1 MTNLRRLILI
11 LVLCLQPVSASYS
24 EHLEYLSKLVNPVS
38 GLSPEFNQLDLDQES
53 IAWLNQLD
61 RELDPSKFGTYDAS
75 LLLNFD
81 RAGYISAITL
91 ANLNSVSGNL
101 DDFSSLI
108 AKLLTIHAG
117 QLPKKIDTATV
128 FRLDTSLL
136 FVDRKLVRRTDTAA
150 VRVVAPDLITS
161 LSSEMEL
168 ELIEPSYVDYP
179 EIGELLVFKLKQDQ
193 YLKATVAAIDS
204 KSLLLKLVS
213 LEEGSNKEFD
223 DVFLRIARP
232 IKDKQELVAT
242 IIGSTMASALSAGIL
257 SSTMSY
263 GIVPAT
269 LAVASMTSSMIKS
282 KQQLLSFNLSRGD
295 KVRTEGLTKGEK
307 Q

>member
-1 MTNLRRLILI
+1 MLA
-11 LVLCLQPVSASYS
+11 LVIVFCLQAVSASYS

-61 RELDPSKFGTYDAS
+61 KQLDPSKFGTYDAS

-81 RAGYISAITL
+81 RAGYISAISL
-91 ANLNSVSGNL
+91 ENLNEARI

-108 AKLLTIHAG
+108 AKLLTIQAG

-136 FVDRKLVRRTDTAA
+136 FVDRKLVRRSDTAA
-150 VRVVAPDLITS
+150 VRVVTPDLITS
-161 LSSEMEL
+161 LPAAMEL

-213 LEEGSNKEFD
+213 LEQGSNKEFD

-269 LAVASMTSSMIKS
+269 LAVASMTSTLIKS

>member
-1 MTNLRRLILI
+1 M
-11 LVLCLQPVSASYS
+11 
-24 EHLEYLSKLVNPVS
+24 VNPVS

>member
-1 MTNLRRLILI
+1 MLA
-11 LVLCLQPVSASYS
+11 LVIVFCLQAVSASYS

-61 RELDPSKFGTYDAS
+61 KQLDPSKFGTYDAS

-81 RAGYISAITL
+81 RAGYISAISL
-91 ANLNSVSGNL
+91 ENLNEARI

-108 AKLLTIHAG
+108 AKLLTIQAG

-136 FVDRKLVRRTDTAA
+136 FVDRKLVRRSDTAA
-150 VRVVAPDLITS
+150 VRVVTPDLITS
-161 LSSEMEL
+161 LPAAMEL

-213 LEEGSNKEFD
+213 LEQGSNKEFD

-269 LAVASMTSSMIKS
+269 LAVASMTSTLIKS
-282 KQQLLSFNLSRGD
+282 KQQLLS
-295 KVRTEGLTKGEK
+295 
-307 Q
+307 

>member
-1 MTNLRRLILI
+1 M
-11 LVLCLQPVSASYS
+11 LCLQPVSASYS

>member
-1 MTNLRRLILI
+1 MLA
-11 LVLCLQPVSASYS
+11 LVIVFCLQAVSASYS

-61 RELDPSKFGTYDAS
+61 KQLDPSKFGTYDAS

-81 RAGYISAITL
+81 RAGYISAISL
-91 ANLNSVSGNL
+91 ENLNEARI

-108 AKLLTIHAG
+108 AKLLTIQAG

-136 FVDRKLVRRTDTAA
+136 FVDRKLVRRSDTAA
-150 VRVVAPDLITS
+150 VRVVTPDLITS
-161 LSSEMEL
+161 LPAAMEL

>member
-24 EHLEYLSKLVNPVS
+24 HHLEYLSKLVNPVS
-38 GLSPEFNQLDLDQES
+38 SLSPEFNQLDLDQET
-53 IAWLNQLD
+53 ITWLNQLD

-91 ANLNSVSGNL
+91 ANLNSTSGNL

-108 AKLLTIHAG
+108 AKLLTIHTG
-117 QLPKKIDTATV
+117 QLPMQIATDTV
-128 FRLDTSLL
+128 FRLDASLL
-136 FVDRKLVRRTDTAA
+136 FIDRKLVRRIDTAA

-161 LSSEMEL
+161 LSPEMEL

-204 KSLLLKLVS
+204 KSMLLKLVS
-213 LEEGSNKEFD
+213 IEEGSNKEFD
-223 DVFLRIARP
+223 DVFLRMARP
-232 IKDKQELVAT
+232 IKDKRELVAT

-269 LAVASMTSSMIKS
+269 LAVASMTSTMIKS

>member
-1 MTNLRRLILI
+1 
-11 LVLCLQPVSASYS
+11 
-24 EHLEYLSKLVNPVS
+24 
-38 GLSPEFNQLDLDQES
+38 
-53 IAWLNQLD
+53 
-61 RELDPSKFGTYDAS
+61 
-75 LLLNFD
+75 
-81 RAGYISAITL
+81 
-91 ANLNSVSGNL
+91 
-101 DDFSSLI
+101 
-108 AKLLTIHAG
+108 
-117 QLPKKIDTATV
+117 
-128 FRLDTSLL
+128 
-136 FVDRKLVRRTDTAA
+136 
-150 VRVVAPDLITS
+150 
-161 LSSEMEL
+161 MEL

-213 LEEGSNKEFD
+213 LEQGSNKEFD

-269 LAVASMTSSMIKS
+269 LAVASMTSTLIKS

>member
-1 MTNLRRLILI
+1 M
-11 LVLCLQPVSASYS
+11 LCLQPVSASYS
-24 EHLEYLSKLVNPVS
+24 QHLEYLAKLVDPVTS
-38 GLSPEFNQLDLDQES
+38 LSQEFNQLDLDQES

-91 ANLNSVSGNL
+91 ANLNSASGNL

-108 AKLLTIHAG
+108 AKLLTIHTG
-117 QLPKKIDTATV
+117 QLPMQIATDTV
-128 FRLDTSLL
+128 FRLDASLL
-136 FVDRKLVRRTDTAA
+136 FIDRKS
-150 VRVVAPDLITS
+150 VRVTDIATETQAPTDLMTG
-161 LSSEMEL
+161 LLPQMEL
-168 ELIEPSYVDYP
+168 ELIDPSYVDYP

-204 KSLLLKLVS
+204 KSMLLKLVS
-213 LEEGSNKEFD
+213 IEEGLNKEFD
-223 DVFLRIARP
+223 DVFLRISRP
-232 IKDKQELVAT
+232 IKDKRELVAT

-263 GIVPAT
+263 GIVPGA
-269 LAVASMTSSMIKS
+269 LALASMTSTVIKS
-282 KQQLLSFNLSRGD
+282 KQELLSFNLSRGD
-295 KVRTEGLTKGEK
+295 KVRTEGLTKGEE